1 MIFKSQLNKMGMDD
15 TNLLVQCDFEV
26 FGHVQG
32 KVHKKVTKY
41 EEIKKIL
48 IRSWIHKVLSR

>member
-1 MIFKSQLNKMGMDD
+1 MGMDD

-32 KVHKKVTKY
+32 KVHEFIREK
-41 EEIKKIL
+41 EEGSKL
-48 IRSWIHKVLSR
+48 IH

>member
-1 MIFKSQLNKMGMDD
+1 MGMDD

-32 KVHKKVTKY
+32 KVQSD
-41 EEIKKIL
+41 KICGN
-48 IRSWIHKVLSR
+48 

>member
-1 MIFKSQLNKMGMDD
+1 MDD

-32 KVHKKVTKY
+32 KVDSKLLRIFKEGMDTLLFELWNNFK
-41 EEIKKIL
+41 
-48 IRSWIHKVLSR
+48 

>member
-1 MIFKSQLNKMGMDD
+1 MGMDD

-32 KVHKKVTKY
+32 KGSF
-41 EEIKKIL
+41 IKD
-48 IRSWIHKVLSR
+48 VL